1 MVSVGLILLGLFSL
15 LDAFFEI
22 ILGQFI
28 FPLILIGLGLLI
40 IFRNQFVD
48 PNVEVRMSIIG
59 DIRKSG
65 GWQAKRHEIV

>member
-1 MVSVGLILLGLFSL
+1 MVGVGLILLGLFSL

-59 DIRKSG
+59 DIRNSG

>member
-1 MVSVGLILLGLFSL
+1 MVGVGLILLGLFSL

>member
-1 MVSVGLILLGLFSL
+1 MVGVGLILLGLFSL

-40 IFRNQFVD
+40 IFRNQLVD
-48 PNVEVRMSIIG
+48 PNVEVSMPFIG